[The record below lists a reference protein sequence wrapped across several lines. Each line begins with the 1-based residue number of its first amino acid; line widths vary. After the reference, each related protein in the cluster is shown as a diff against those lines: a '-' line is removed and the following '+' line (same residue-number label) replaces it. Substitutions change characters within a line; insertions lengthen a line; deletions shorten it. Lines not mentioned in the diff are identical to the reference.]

1 MQETQIFPQNTDFFQ
16 SYEAMEQEIEVLDR
30 EQTLRIEI
38 DSGLETAL
46 RELEDLKSQIPK
58 EKAQNLFELCE
69 TNVINTIKGQ
79 FGASELFKT
88 SKEGGQVSTTHNAR
102 ENIYGINEEKERLA
116 YEKLRGEKYDYDKYH
131 GEQYRQNKEKVK
143 NQELDYMTGKELDS
157 KSCDHILPASEI
169 HKNESLTR
177 KASLAEIDKNTLANK
192 EQNLK
197 MTDPYLNSLK
207 NANNVEQFNQIVD
220 KKIQEFENKRAKGTL
235 SGEDAENL
243 KKLKSIKWEELKK
256 AEADAIK
263 TIDNAID
270 EAYYTSSKPYKELAT
285 SIGLDVKNI
294 AKGGLKSALAI
305 VIARL
310 VKELFAELRH
320 IFKHFGDES
329 FSEIFARL
337 KERLSKVISEIK
349 QDFKGIFEGS
359 IEQSIGAFLSNIVLF
374 IINIFVSTAKRV
386 TQIIRA
392 GFGSLIKA
400 IKILANPPA
409 NMPKDEV
416 AFEALKVF
424 TAGIIT
430 AGSLFLEEGIDKF
443 ITTICPFLAPVSDF
457 IAITLSA
464 LIGGVLSTIVLYY
477 MDKAMNSSKRDKL
490 QLQIMTKSGEVVWY
504 KTAQSYFVLK
514 DGFLHFAQSYERAS
528 VALQNASNEIK
539 KSSEGA
545 KASLKELK
553 NVNDELRLI
562 YQKLEES

>member
-1 MQETQIFPQNTDFFQ
+1 MQKNTDFFQ

-46 RELEDLKSQIPK
+46 RELEDLKSQMPK
-58 EKAQNLFELCE
+58 EKAQNLLELCE

-79 FGASELFKT
+79 FGASALFNT

-102 ENIYGINEEKERLA
+102 KGLYGVNEEKERLA
-116 YEKLRGEKYDYDKYH
+116 YENRGEYDSYGVHSDKDYIAT
-131 GEQYRQNKEKVK
+131 NKEQSNLKKQGEAV
-143 NQELDYMTGKELDS
+143 DYMTGEEIKRNDKTDLDHKISAKQIHDDPARVLAEVDTNELANTKDNLALTDSSLNRMKKDKSPEEFIEWKNKELDR
-157 KSCDHILPASEI
+157 LG
-169 HKNESLTR
+169 
-177 KASLAEIDKNTLANK
+177 
-192 EQNLK
+192 
-197 MTDPYLNSLK
+197 
-207 NANNVEQFNQIVD
+207 
-220 KKIQEFENKRAKGTL
+220 KKQEKGTL
-235 SGEDAENL
+235 TPNEE
-243 KKLKSIKWEELKK
+243 KKMQKLKSIDDEKFL
-256 AEADAIK
+256 ADAKESERNINRK
-263 TIDNAID
+263 VDI
-270 EAYYTSSKPYKELAT
+270 EYYTSSKPYKELAT
-285 SIGLDVKNI
+285 SIGLDVANI

-310 VKELFAELRH
+310 VKELFAEIRH

-337 KERLSKVISEIK
+337 KERLGRVISEIK

-374 IINIFVSTAKRV
+374 IINIFVTTAKRV

-392 GFGSLIKA
+392 GFGSFIRA

-457 IAITLSA
+457 IATTLSA

-477 MDKAMNSSKRDKL
+477 MDKAFNGAKKSRL
-490 QLQIMTKSGEVVWY
+490 QLQIMTKSGEVVSY
-504 KTAQSYFVLK
+504 KIAQTYFVLK
-514 DGFLHFAQSYERAS
+514 DGFLHFEQSYERAS
-528 VALQNASNEIK
+528 ETLQNASNEIK

-562 YQKLEES
+562 HQKLDEN